1 MQLGYAGRSTNK
13 HRPTNQ
19 LHGIETGNF
28 SRYATNLSKLTDSQS
43 SYFVYFETP
52 LFPRM
57 MLHPQQRRS
66 AMHIDIRAKGFDL
79 TQGLR
84 EHTERRLNFALS
96 WATYD
101 VRQVAVRLS
110 DVNGPRGG
118 EDKRCCIQ
126 VVLPGAQKIVI
137 EDTKDNVYLAIN
149 RAVDRAERSI
159 ARCLQR
165 RREHRRGT
173 LRKAAPVETNLAIDE

>member
-1 MQLGYAGRSTNK
+1 
-13 HRPTNQ
+13 
-19 LHGIETGNF
+19 
-28 SRYATNLSKLTDSQS
+28 
-43 SYFVYFETP
+43 
-52 LFPRM
+52 
-57 MLHPQQRRS
+57 
-66 AMHIDIRAKGFDL
+66 MHIDIRARGFDL

-126 VVLPGAQKIVI
+126 VALPGAQRIVI
-137 EDTKDNVYLAIN
+137 EDTEDDLYLAIN

-159 ARCLQR
+159 ARRLQR
-165 RREHRRGT
+165 RHEHRRT
-173 LRKAAPVETNLAIDE
+173 SLRKATGVETDDAADQR

>member
-1 MQLGYAGRSTNK
+1 
-13 HRPTNQ
+13 
-19 LHGIETGNF
+19 
-28 SRYATNLSKLTDSQS
+28 
-43 SYFVYFETP
+43 
-52 LFPRM
+52 
-57 MLHPQQRRS
+57 
-66 AMHIDIRAKGFDL
+66 
-79 TQGLR
+79 
-84 EHTERRLNFALS
+84 
-96 WATYD
+96 
-101 VRQVAVRLS
+101 
-110 DVNGPRGG
+110 VNGPRGG

-137 EDTKDNVYLAIN
+137 EDTEDNVYLAIN